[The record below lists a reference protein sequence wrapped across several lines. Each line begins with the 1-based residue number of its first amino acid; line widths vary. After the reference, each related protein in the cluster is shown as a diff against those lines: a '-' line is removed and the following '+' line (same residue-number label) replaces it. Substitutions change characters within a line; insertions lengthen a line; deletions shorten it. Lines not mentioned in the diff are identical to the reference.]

1 MTRPCRG
8 VPVSRSFLLSILLPL
23 VLVASGARAETATI
37 VVGSESTF
45 VNVITGERR
54 KNGSRIGRVRLNLR
68 QVEAACREADPAFEG
83 FVRLV
88 KRSPSP
94 IGSVSVD
101 CLQRVEDV

>member
-1 MTRPCRG
+1 MP
-8 VPVSRSFLLSILLPL
+8 RSFLISILLPL
-23 VLVASGARAETATI
+23 VLVASGARAETASI

-45 VNVITGERR
+45 VNVITGESR

-68 QVEAACREADPAFEG
+68 KVEATCRETDAAFEG

-94 IGSVSVD
+94 VGSVSID
-101 CLQRVEDV
+101 CLQRAEDV